1 MGLTEEIS
9 QEKRNWNQNLA
20 TIAYFKNCLELK
32 KAEPQKAV
40 RKWAGEWETKFKT

>member
-20 TIAYFKNCLELK
+20 TIAYFKICLELK

-40 RKWAGEWETKFKT
+40 RKWAGE